1 VGNSGATEIGS
12 GALQDDEA
20 SEDQTDSRGK
30 VFKVKSGIGV
40 ANSHGNG
47 AENPRVGGS
56 IPPPRHQKNA
66 LDRHY

>member
-20 SEDQTDSRGK
+20 SENQTDSRGK

-47 AENPRVGGS
+47 ASLKIRVS
-56 IPPPRHQKNA
+56 VVRFRPPAPKKCLR
-66 LDRHY
+66 